1 MNRIKIIIIICIILI
16 TSVCIQNKENI
27 ISHQIKNLF
36 NKEKNNKLSVQKLT
50 KDENKS
56 KTNYQLTSEDREK
69 LEQLLE
75 QLEKE
80 IREKQ
85 NQEKYEYHK
94 ANMPEKENSN

>member
-56 KTNYQLTSEDREK
+56 KINYQLTSEDREK

-85 NQEKYEYHK
+85 NQESLK
-94 ANMPEKENSN
+94 